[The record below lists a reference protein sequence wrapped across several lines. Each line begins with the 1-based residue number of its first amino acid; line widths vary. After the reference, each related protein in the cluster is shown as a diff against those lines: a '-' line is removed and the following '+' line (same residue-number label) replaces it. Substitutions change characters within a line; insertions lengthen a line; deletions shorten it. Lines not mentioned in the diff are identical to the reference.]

1 VSEIFERSEVGRA
14 LCAAALALAVAGASG
29 CSYTTMTPAHR
40 LEAND
45 VVVSGHAD
53 VPGFLY
59 LPRLSVQGVYGV
71 GGVGDISAHAG
82 TSLLNF
88 NAGVGARAYLT
99 KWLNLELQGD
109 FMSSLPFFGDGG
121 LIDEVVAGH
130 IAITPRLTTALRDED
145 DFLYGGVQAAG
156 FFIHTRTGEQSREY
170 EFNGV
175 NLGGLVGLEF
185 LFGNFAFQTEL
196 TFSPVSFTAEA
207 PIAIAFAPPQDP
219 ETGEDLATVPFFF
232 QAGVGLQYRF

>member
-1 VSEIFERSEVGRA
+1 MKRVMS
-14 LCAAALALAVAGASG
+14 AVAMFLAIAGATG

-71 GGVGDISAHAG
+71 GGAGDISAHAG
-82 TSLLNF
+82 TSLLSF
-88 NAGVGARAYLT
+88 NAGVGGRAYLT
-99 KWLNLELQGD
+99 DWLNLELQGD
-109 FMSSLPFFGDGG
+109 FNSSLPFFEEGD

-130 IAITPRLTTALRDED
+130 IAITPRLTTAVRDEG
-145 DFLYGGVQAAG
+145 DFLYGGIQAAG
-156 FFIHTRTGEQSREY
+156 FFIHSRTGDREREY
-170 EFNGV
+170 SFLGI
-175 NLGGLVGLEF
+175 NLGGIVGMEF
-185 LFGNFAFQTEL
+185 LFGNVAFQTEL

-219 ETGEDLATVPFFF
+219 DTGEEMVTVPFFF